1 LAIFH
6 IAKVTFS
13 EALRHPLGL
22 MMGLILSTIIL
33 FSPAFTSFNL
43 GQGVELLRSNLL
55 STFMMGGIIFSSISS
70 TNLIQREIQQK
81 TILSLLTRP
90 VSIPQFYFGK
100 LLGTFAI
107 LFLFCF
113 VLAHVCWFSL
123 VMGTPDT
130 ASTKLNYIPTALL
143 FISLLGIVTMAVL
156 FNYTLNSHIISFIY
170 KGWAIA
176 SPIIVIMALIISPI
190 MELPIP
196 DFYQTLEFLKATSLT
211 FMLVLVIASFSIAIG
226 TFTTPLVNL
235 ASSLVFLMVGLMAPG
250 LSHFLDQQGAVLQYL
265 ALAIPNF
272 HSFWMAEMITL
283 GHTIPIG
290 MMISVTSY
298 GLCLI
303 AAFSFVGTYT
313 LMRRDFS

>member
-1 LAIFH
+1 
-6 IAKVTFS
+6 
-13 EALRHPLGL
+13 
-22 MMGLILSTIIL
+22 MGLLLSTLIL

-43 GQGVELLRSNLL
+43 GQGIELLRSNLL
-55 STFMMGGIIFSSISS
+55 STFMMGGVIFSSISS

-143 FISLLGIVTMAVL
+143 FISLVGIVIMAVL
-156 FNYTLNSHIISFIY
+156 FNYTLNSHIISYVY

-176 SPIIVIMALIISPI
+176 SPIIVVISLILSP
-190 MELPIP
+190 MLELPIP
-196 DFYQTLEFLKATSLT
+196 EFHQTFEFIKATLLT

-250 LSHFLDQQGAVLQYL
+250 LSPFMEQQGLITQNL
-265 ALAIPNF
+265 SLAIPNF
-272 HSFWMAEMITL
+272 HSFWMAEMISL
-283 GHTIPIG
+283 GHTITTE
-290 MMISVTSY
+290 MMLSVTSY

-303 AAFSFVGTYT
+303 MAFSFIGTYT